1 MVGSSESKILQMLA
15 ATQSMLQASSF
26 LSDGRD
32 IISKYRYELYAVDA
46 TARPHNVRVVIE
58 SPSMRRQKFYQD
70 QLDAQQHIEAE
81 NESMRTLRASL
92 KQSAVTAEKKTSNQ
106 AEAGA
111 GPSIAHKSRR
121 STIA

>member
-1 MVGSSESKILQMLA
+1 MVGSSESKILQVLA

-26 LSDGRD
+26 ASDGKD

-58 SPSMRRQKFYQD
+58 SPSMRRQKFYQE

-81 NESMRTLRASL
+81 TESMKALRASL
-92 KQSAVTAEKKTSNQ
+92 KQSAVTAEKKAGNQ
-106 AEAGA
+106 GEAGA
-111 GPSIAHKSRR
+111 PSIAHKSRR
-121 STIA
+121 ATVA